1 MTEEE
6 IPLESGHFR
15 RGPGGRPTRLE
26 AERRHRELLD
36 TTKRLLLERGWEA
49 TSIDEI
55 SRQSGVAKRFLY
67 ARYPDKS
74 ALFFAAV
81 AQFRDEQI
89 GALGTLVEPP
99 DDVEEGLHALAT
111 QLFDLAMREETL
123 AIIRLFLAEAPRMRD
138 FAKLFAESFP
148 RRGLSGIGRFL
159 SIYAERGI
167 LRFPDPAIRRRAF
180 RDAGHRRAA
189 APGAARLSRRAR
201 PGSAKDARGGE
212 AVSRWVQIKGR
223 RESRRFFRKAVT
235 VRRRRDRRRLA
246 RSQASMRLVPILRRP
261 RVDLQRHAQLQRRH
275 AARRPSL
282 WRRA

>member
-1 MTEEE
+1 VEDDKARMTEEE
-6 IPLESGHFR
+6 IRLESGQFR

-148 RRGLSGIGRFL
+148 RRGLTGIGRFL

-167 LRFPDPAIRRRAF
+167 LRFPDPQFAAEHFAMLVIGVPQRLALLGY
-180 RDAGHRRAA
+180 RDAPDQEARRTHAA
-189 APGAARLSRRAR
+189 VRLFLDGCRSR
-201 PGSAKDARGGE
+201 GDARAGDSSE
-212 AVSRWVQIKGR
+212 KR
-223 RESRRFFRKAVT
+223 
-235 VRRRRDRRRLA
+235 
-246 RSQASMRLVPILRRP
+246 
-261 RVDLQRHAQLQRRH
+261 
-275 AARRPSL
+275 
-282 WRRA
+282 